1 METAET
7 AIAVLKVQVESIIRD
22 AEKREKLHDARH
34 AEAMSKLEQ
43 LSAAVASGHSF
54 NSGVTTTIKAG
65 WAFAGALPAI
75 AFTWF
80 INRGP

>member
-54 NSGVTTTIKAG
+54 NNGVTTTIKVG
-65 WAFAGALPAI
+65 WACIGGFVAAS
-75 AFTWF
+75 FTWF
-80 INRGP
+80 LNRGV